1 MAAASAPAQIGRN
14 VLANRSQ
21 RPTADDSGDVIPR
34 LAFAAC
40 FGSRCDRGLAFLR
53 WAVWRGIASANR
65 GSACRRV
72 APRCD
77 PHGRRSAKL
86 VSTRRRYPPNRVR
99 ADAFLESR
107 QSSLLVAYVMV
118 VAPPERGVGD
128 DLLFGR
134 TGGNERCNSSKRRA
148 SSSLPCRRNQWIAS
162 P

>member
-1 MAAASAPAQIGRN
+1 LAAASAPAQIGRN

-21 RPTADDSGDVIPR
+21 RPTADDSGDVISR

-72 APRCD
+72 APAVI
-77 PHGRRSAKL
+77 PTVGALRSWSAH
-86 VSTRRRYPPNRVR
+86 
-99 ADAFLESR
+99 ADATRTIESELMH
-107 QSSLLVAYVMV
+107 SWSHGNLPCSLPISWSWRLPSKASAMV
-118 VAPPERGVGD
+118 CFSE
-128 DLLFGR
+128 R

-148 SSSLPCRRNQWIAS
+148 SSSLPCCRNHWIAS